1 VQYAY
6 TVRLL
11 GDEFFGRDI
20 AIPAT
25 NLPFRIQTGGAE
37 TVEGAEH
44 TYLLPSM
51 PMRILSL
58 VPAQAADILDPTTDT
73 FAALEAR
80 RFRARIELVASA
92 IFFGFAAILASVGA
106 VRVGERFRQR
116 GPVAE
121 KTVPVGTVLGG
132 CAREIDRVRAE
143 ALRDGWT
150 STLAAR
156 ALAPFRVV
164 GAIALQQPVAQT
176 LVAVDTPPRDGQL
189 ALRHGMLRRR
199 HALVS
204 ASVTAEAIDRLRSA
218 ANGGPP
224 AGASRDIVDPIREAL
239 AELNAVRYGRAGE
252 IDVQALTRTVDS
264 GCQALRRLR
273 MTQLW
278 PARVTAA
285 LAKSTTRFGIGAWR
299 S

>member
-1 VQYAY
+1 
-6 TVRLL
+6 
-11 GDEFFGRDI
+11 
-20 AIPAT
+20 
-25 NLPFRIQTGGAE
+25 
-37 TVEGAEH
+37 
-44 TYLLPSM
+44 
-51 PMRILSL
+51 
-58 VPAQAADILDPTTDT
+58 
-73 FAALEAR
+73 
-80 RFRARIELVASA
+80 
-92 IFFGFAAILASVGA
+92 
-106 VRVGERFRQR
+106 
-116 GPVAE
+116 
-121 KTVPVGTVLGG
+121 
-132 CAREIDRVRAE
+132 VRAE

>member
-1 VQYAY
+1 
-6 TVRLL
+6 
-11 GDEFFGRDI
+11 
-20 AIPAT
+20 
-25 NLPFRIQTGGAE
+25 
-37 TVEGAEH
+37 
-44 TYLLPSM
+44 M

-204 ASVTAEAIDRLRSA
+204 ASVTADAIDRLRSA

-224 AGASRDIVDPIREAL
+224 PGAGRDIVDPIREAL

-252 IDVQALTRTVDS
+252 IDAQALTRTVDS